1 MLDLMRKANTL
12 KWFVRVVII
21 SVVLA
26 FVISIFMI
34 WGGAGTR
41 NTASG
46 ASATWVARVNGQDIT
61 PFELERQRLNVEN
74 QYRQVLG
81 DQFEQQAAAFD
92 FDQLALRQLLGQAL
106 AYSEANRLGL
116 STAPSEV
123 ADTIVH
129 MSAFQRNGAFI
140 GREQYIQELRG
151 RSFDVGEFEAQI
163 ARELT
168 VDKLRDL
175 VGTMV
180 SVTDADVEKAFNE
193 EGQSAEVDYVLFKQS
208 DYPVTGEP
216 SAKEIEAWYRDH
228 RAAYLT
234 PEKRRAAYLLIDRDP
249 LQKSVQVSDTEIRD
263 SYEKDKET
271 TYRNPEQRR
280 ASHILLK
287 APAEAKPEEAD
298 AVRKKAEALLARA
311 RGGEDFAKLA
321 RENSEDP
328 GSASEGGDLQ
338 WFGKGRMVP
347 EFEQAVFSLSDGQI
361 SDIVRT
367 PFGFHIIKMTGS
379 RPAGVTPFE
388 EVREQIRQTL
398 AFKKAQE
405 LLSKKSDEVATRLSQ
420 QSSSFEA
427 TATELGLTVKDTG
440 WFGKG
445 DPIGDLGPMPQ
456 AAEEIFRLKSGDH
469 SGPIPTPRGILFAR
483 LVDVQ
488 QPQAA
493 PFDGV
498 KDRVKA
504 DLVKDRSLEKARAA
518 ARELAAAGADGFK
531 AAADRKKLEVK
542 STGEFT
548 RAAAPA
554 DLG

>member
-26 FVISIFMI
+26 FVISIFTI
-34 WGGAGTR
+34 WGGVGTR
-41 NTASG
+41 DTASG

-193 EGQSAEVDYVLFKQS
+193 EGQSAEVDYVLFKRS

-228 RAAYLT
+228 RTAYLT
-234 PEKRRAAYLLIDRDP
+234 PEKRRAAYLLI
-249 LQKSVQVSDTEIRD
+249 
-263 SYEKDKET
+263 
-271 TYRNPEQRR
+271 
-280 ASHILLK
+280 
-287 APAEAKPEEAD
+287 
-298 AVRKKAEALLARA
+298 
-311 RGGEDFAKLA
+311 
-321 RENSEDP
+321 
-328 GSASEGGDLQ
+328 
-338 WFGKGRMVP
+338 
-347 EFEQAVFSLSDGQI
+347 
-361 SDIVRT
+361 
-367 PFGFHIIKMTGS
+367 
-379 RPAGVTPFE
+379 
-388 EVREQIRQTL
+388 
-398 AFKKAQE
+398 
-405 LLSKKSDEVATRLSQ
+405 
-420 QSSSFEA
+420 
-427 TATELGLTVKDTG
+427 
-440 WFGKG
+440 
-445 DPIGDLGPMPQ
+445 
-456 AAEEIFRLKSGDH
+456 
-469 SGPIPTPRGILFAR
+469 
-483 LVDVQ
+483 
-488 QPQAA
+488 
-493 PFDGV
+493 
-498 KDRVKA
+498 
-504 DLVKDRSLEKARAA
+504 
-518 ARELAAAGADGFK
+518 
-531 AAADRKKLEVK
+531 
-542 STGEFT
+542 
-548 RAAAPA
+548 
-554 DLG
+554 